1 MTSSSFYPSMRF
13 ALVLFLASL
22 STGCSIF
29 QPRMAEEPPLCVP
42 VRDFQLVP
50 LTRDEQKQ
58 ILDLE
63 RGEVLLETIASNDA
77 VLKSQIRL
85 LEQMIRSHDEPLGGC
100 D

>member
-1 MTSSSFYPSMRF
+1 MTSSSFYPSMRLS
-13 ALVLFLASL
+13 LVLFLATL

-29 QPRMAEEPPLCVP
+29 QSRMAEEPPLCVP

-50 LTRDEQKQ
+50 LTRNEQKQ

-63 RGEVLLETIASNDA
+63 RGEVLLETIATNDA
-77 VLKSQIRL
+77 TLKAQILL
-85 LEQMIRSHDEPLGGC
+85 LESLIRTHDEPLGGC